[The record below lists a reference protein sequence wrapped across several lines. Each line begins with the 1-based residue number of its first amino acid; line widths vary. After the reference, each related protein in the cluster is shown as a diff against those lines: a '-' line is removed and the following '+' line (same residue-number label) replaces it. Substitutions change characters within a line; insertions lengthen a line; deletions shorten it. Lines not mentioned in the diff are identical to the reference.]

1 MNRRVFLTAAVL
13 ALIEDG
19 RGESDVRQGVTL
31 EVMGEGESMGP
42 LTDAMKA
49 ELVRLQSDIKYD
61 IAWTTLG
68 EYLSYLEPVR

>member
-1 MNRRVFLTAAVL
+1 ML

-19 RGESDVRQGVTL
+19 RGESDLRQGVTL

-42 LTDAMKA
+42 ATDAMQA
-49 ELVRLQSDIKYD
+49 EMFRLQSDIKYD

-68 EYLSYLEPVR
+68 EYLFYLEPVR